1 MTSAKHT
8 YTIATA
14 IPSTCPNASPRTTL
28 TGHRCHALFQS
39 NGIGVAPAHAP
50 AHAPHALAL
59 ALTSRAVL
67 GHPSKSTRF
76 ALARASSSPSPPV
89 QTHRRR
95 RERRRARRARRA
107 RRLPPRPHRAST
119 ERDARRE
126 PPHAPDRVPPR
137 APPPRTHRARA
148 RTVASLARVVQDSNA
163 HHRAHDDARAR
174 DARETS
180 AIGRRAHDHHSTRPR
195 RRLERARARVAPH
208 L

>member
-76 ALARASSSPSPPV
+76 ALARASSSPSPPSRLTAV
-89 QTHRRR
+89 VANVAALAAVSYTHLT
-95 RERRRARRARRA
+95 
-107 RRLPPRPHRAST
+107 LPTKA
-119 ERDARRE
+119 
-126 PPHAPDRVPPR
+126 
-137 APPPRTHRARA
+137 
-148 RTVASLARVVQDSNA
+148 
-163 HHRAHDDARAR
+163 
-174 DARETS
+174 
-180 AIGRRAHDHHSTRPR
+180 
-195 RRLERARARVAPH
+195 
-208 L
+208 

>member
-8 YTIATA
+8 YTIATV

-76 ALARASSSPSPPV
+76 ALARASSSPSPPSRLTAV
-89 QTHRRR
+89 VANVAALAALAA
-95 RERRRARRARRA
+95 RAVS
-107 RRLPPRPHRAST
+107 L
-119 ERDARRE
+119 
-126 PPHAPDRVPPR
+126 HAPT
-137 APPPRTHRARA
+137 APPPNATHAA
-148 RTVASLARVVQDSNA
+148 NHPTHPTAYHLAHLLPA
-163 HHRAHDDARAR
+163 HRW
-174 DARETS
+174 
-180 AIGRRAHDHHSTRPR
+180 R
-195 RRLERARARVAPH
+195 RRLRR
-208 L
+208 